1 MTFEVFPA
9 GGLGPFRIEHSGDVI
24 RRIARVDPNEH
35 DVVFDTQELLID
47 PMSERIALGGKRAQR
62 AVLPDYCERARWIA
76 DAGVSGHA
84 DSWLSTI
91 KEAAGRRETEREYF
105 APADWKR
112 LTKRMSVLPRK
123 AAFTPTP
130 DFSKVA
136 SSRKALRA
144 FVADTERAGSRLLL
158 VAAVEDDLR
167 AMERMGGIK
176 AERFTDWDEAAN
188 GRGGEAALL
197 ADFDTGFIGS
207 GRKPLVVV
215 TATDVLGS
223 RAHHPQPM
231 ARAWSAAFDHP
242 TCRSGARSWFIC
254 SGGSPCSMAC
264 RPSTWA
270 RDHPRDDQAGIC
282 GR

>member
-1 MTFEVFPA
+1 
-9 GGLGPFRIEHSGDVI
+9 
-24 RRIARVDPNEH
+24 
-35 DVVFDTQELLID
+35 
-47 PMSERIALGGKRAQR
+47 
-62 AVLPDYCERARWIA
+62 
-76 DAGVSGHA
+76 
-84 DSWLSTI
+84 
-91 KEAAGRRETEREYF
+91 
-105 APADWKR
+105 
-112 LTKRMSVLPRK
+112 
-123 AAFTPTP
+123 
-130 DFSKVA
+130 
-136 SSRKALRA
+136 
-144 FVADTERAGSRLLL
+144 L

-242 TCRSGARSWFIC
+242 DVPERGAVVVHLQR
-254 SGGSPCSMAC
+254 GLAVLDGLQALDMGKGSSREMIRLAF
-264 RPSTWA
+264 A
-270 RDHPRDDQAGIC
+270 GDDAALV
-282 GR
+282 